1 MFVFPLLV
9 DVPSGN
15 EIEGKIFEIVRD
27 IDCCVDEE
35 YCSTMAKVRKY
46 IARFTWI
53 FSTEGKEIVLG
64 LLLPTFSYHE
74 GIVV

>member
-1 MFVFPLLV
+1 MLGFPLLV

-15 EIEGKIFEIVRD
+15 ESEEQIFEIVRD
-27 IDCCVDEE
+27 INCCVDEE
-35 YCSTMAKVRKY
+35 YCSTMANVRKY
-46 IARFTWI
+46 LARFTWI
-53 FSTEGKEIVLG
+53 FSTEGKKIVPG